1 MASFINNR
9 ISQIHL
15 TSNIKQTI
23 VAMLGVTFG
32 ISMYVF
38 MTGFMTGVNN
48 AQNDL
53 AFSSLAHIRVY
64 NDRPADNT
72 NIVKKVYPNSL
83 VILHNAKII
92 KYTDGIKNSKT
103 ILDALKSQKDITAIT
118 TQLNINV
125 FFKNAGNK
133 VNGSVS
139 GVDVVNENKV
149 FNTSKYITEGNWNEL
164 KERSDGIF
172 VPVDMAKNLSL
183 KVNDNLNILTSDGIS
198 KNYKVIGLFK
208 TDVASIDKSKA
219 YININAARQ
228 LIGANQ
234 SYVTDIQINIKDYN
248 KTDNI
253 INNITSIIPYKA
265 ESWQI
270 ANQQLV
276 AGSSLRDIIAIAVS
290 LVILLV
296 AGFGIYNILNMMIY
310 EKMDSI
316 AILKAVGFSGKDVNK
331 IFISIALSIGIFGG
345 LMGLLM
351 GFGLSSLID
360 QIPFNTESLPTI
372 KTYPI
377 NYNPK
382 FYLIGGTFAIVTTYF
397 AGFFPSRK
405 ASGIDPV
412 IIIRGK

>member
-296 AGFGIYNILNMMIY
+296 AGFGIYNIMNMTINQKIR
-310 EKMDSI
+310 EI
-316 AILKAVGFSGKDVNK
+316 AILKAMGFSGPDVTQIFLTESIVIGIIGGFIGLGFGYLIANLVNK
-331 IFISIALSIGIFGG
+331 IPFETAGLHTLPMAFTLKDYVLAFIFG
-345 LMGLLM
+345 L
-351 GFGLSSLID
+351 
-360 QIPFNTESLPTI
+360 
-372 KTYPI
+372 
-377 NYNPK
+377 
-382 FYLIGGTFAIVTTYF
+382 VTTF
-397 AGFFPSRK
+397 IAGYIPARK
-405 ASGIDPV
+405 ATKIDPV
-412 IIIRGK
+412 TIIRG

>member
-1 MASFINNR
+1 M
-9 ISQIHL
+9 
-15 TSNIKQTI
+15 
-23 VAMLGVTFG
+23 
-32 ISMYVF
+32 
-38 MTGFMTGVNN
+38 
-48 AQNDL
+48 
-53 AFSSLAHIRVY
+53 
-64 NDRPADNT
+64 
-72 NIVKKVYPNSL
+72 
-83 VILHNAKII
+83 
-92 KYTDGIKNSKT
+92 
-103 ILDALKSQKDITAIT
+103 
-118 TQLNINV
+118 
-125 FFKNAGNK
+125 FFFTNAGNK

-296 AGFGIYNILNMMIY
+296 AGFGIYNIMNMTINQKIR
-310 EKMDSI
+310 EI
-316 AILKAVGFSGKDVNK
+316 AILKAMGFSGPDVTQIFLTESIVIGIIGGFIGLGFGYLIANLVNK
-331 IFISIALSIGIFGG
+331 IPFETAGLHTLPMAFTLKDYVLAFIFG
-345 LMGLLM
+345 L
-351 GFGLSSLID
+351 
-360 QIPFNTESLPTI
+360 
-372 KTYPI
+372 
-377 NYNPK
+377 
-382 FYLIGGTFAIVTTYF
+382 VTTF
-397 AGFFPSRK
+397 IAGYIPARK
-405 ASGIDPV
+405 ASKIDPV
-412 IIIRGK
+412 TIIRG

>member
-296 AGFGIYNILNMMIY
+296 AGFGIYNIMNMTINQKIR
-310 EKMDSI
+310 EI
-316 AILKAVGFSGKDVNK
+316 AILKAMGFSGPDVTQIFLTESIVIGIIGGFIGLGFGYLIANLVNK
-331 IFISIALSIGIFGG
+331 IPFETAGLHTLPMAFTLKDYVLAFIFG
-345 LMGLLM
+345 L
-351 GFGLSSLID
+351 
-360 QIPFNTESLPTI
+360 
-372 KTYPI
+372 
-377 NYNPK
+377 
-382 FYLIGGTFAIVTTYF
+382 VTTF
-397 AGFFPSRK
+397 IAGYIPARK
-405 ASGIDPV
+405 ASKIDPV
-412 IIIRGK
+412 TIIRG

>member
-1 MASFINNR
+1 MASYINNR
-9 ISQIHL
+9 ISKIHL

-72 NIVKKVYPNSL
+72 NIAAKVFPNS
-83 VILHNAKII
+83 VINLHNAKII
-92 KYTDGIKNSKT
+92 KYTDGIKNSNI
-103 ILDALKSQKDITAIT
+103 ILDALKAQKDITGVT
-118 TQLNINV
+118 TQVNINV

-164 KERSDGIF
+164 KQRTDGIF
-172 VPVDMAKNLSL
+172 VAVDLAKNLSL

-234 SYVTDIQINIKDYN
+234 TYVTDIQINIKDYN
-248 KTDNI
+248 KTENI
-253 INNITSIIPYKA
+253 INKIAPIIPYKT

-276 AGSSLRDIIAIAVS
+276 AGSSLREIIAIAVS

-296 AGFGIYNILNMMIY
+296 AGFGIYNIMNMTINQKIR
-310 EKMDSI
+310 EI
-316 AILKAVGFSGKDVNK
+316 AILKAIGFSGPDVTQIFLTEAIVIGIIGGFTGLGFGYLIANLVNK
-331 IFISIALSIGIFGG
+331 IPFEVAG
-345 LMGLLM
+345 LHTLPMAYTLKDYILAFM
-351 GFGLSSLID
+351 FGL
-360 QIPFNTESLPTI
+360 
-372 KTYPI
+372 
-377 NYNPK
+377 
-382 FYLIGGTFAIVTTYF
+382 VTTF
-397 AGFFPSRK
+397 IAGYIPARK
-405 ASGIDPV
+405 ASKIDPV
-412 IIIRGK
+412 TIIRG

>member
-92 KYTDGIKNSKT
+92 KYIDGIKNSKT

-296 AGFGIYNILNMMIY
+296 AGFGIYNIMNMTINQKIR
-310 EKMDSI
+310 EI
-316 AILKAVGFSGKDVNK
+316 AILKAMGFSGPDVTQIFLTESIVIGIIGGFIGLGFGYLIANLVNK
-331 IFISIALSIGIFGG
+331 IPFETAGLHTLPMAFTLKDYVLAFIFG
-345 LMGLLM
+345 L
-351 GFGLSSLID
+351 
-360 QIPFNTESLPTI
+360 
-372 KTYPI
+372 
-377 NYNPK
+377 
-382 FYLIGGTFAIVTTYF
+382 VTTF
-397 AGFFPSRK
+397 IAGYIPARK
-405 ASGIDPV
+405 ASKIDPV
-412 IIIRGK
+412 TIIRG

>member
-1 MASFINNR
+1 MASYINNR

-38 MTGFMTGVNN
+38 MTGFMTGANN

-64 NDRPADNT
+64 NDCPADNT
-72 NIVKKVYPNSL
+72 NIATKFFPNSL
-83 VILHNAKII
+83 VDLHNAKII
-92 KYTDGIKNSKT
+92 KYTDGIKNSNT
-103 ILDALKSQKDITAIT
+103 ILNALKSKKDITEVT
-118 TQLNINV
+118 TQVNINV

-164 KERSDGIF
+164 KQRSDGIF
-172 VPVDMAKNLSL
+172 VAVDLAKNLSL

-198 KNYKVIGLFK
+198 KNYKVIGIFK
-208 TDVASIDKSKA
+208 TDVASIDKSRA

-234 SYVTDIQINIKDYN
+234 SYATDIQINIKDYN
-248 KTDNI
+248 KTDHI
-253 INNITSIIPYKA
+253 INQIAPIIPYKT
-265 ESWQI
+265 ESWQM

-276 AGSSLRDIIAIAVS
+276 AGSSLRDIIAIAIS

-296 AGFGIYNILNMMIY
+296 AGFGIYNIMNMTINQKIR
-310 EKMDSI
+310 EI
-316 AILKAVGFSGKDVNK
+316 AILKAMGFSGPDFTQIFLTQALVIGIIGGFIGLGLGYLTAILVNK
-331 IFISIALSIGIFGG
+331 IPFEVAGMHTLPMAYTLKDYILAF
-345 LMGLLM
+345 M
-351 GFGLSSLID
+351 FGL
-360 QIPFNTESLPTI
+360 
-372 KTYPI
+372 
-377 NYNPK
+377 
-382 FYLIGGTFAIVTTYF
+382 VTTF
-397 AGFFPSRK
+397 IAGYIPARK
-405 ASGIDPV
+405 ASKIDPV
-412 IIIRGK
+412 TILRG

>member
-1 MASFINNR
+1 MASYINNR

-15 TSNIKQTI
+15 TSNIRQTI
-23 VAMLGVTFG
+23 VAMLGVIFG

-48 AQNDL
+48 AQNAL

-72 NIVKKVYPNSL
+72 NIASKVFPSTVVN
-83 VILHNAKII
+83 LHHAKII
-92 KYTDGIKNSKT
+92 KYTDGIKNSNV
-103 ILDALKSQKDITAIT
+103 ILDALKSQKDITGVT
-118 TQLNINV
+118 TQVNINV

-133 VNGSVS
+133 INGSVS

-149 FNTSKYITEGNWNEL
+149 FNTSKYILEGNWNEL
-164 KERSDGIF
+164 KQRSDGIF
-172 VPVDMAKNLSL
+172 VSVDLAKNLSL
-183 KVNDNLNILTSDGIS
+183 KVNDNLNIFTSDGIS

-234 SYVTDIQINIKDYN
+234 TYVTDIQINIKDYN
-248 KTDNI
+248 TTENV
-253 INNITSIIPYKA
+253 INKIPPIIPYKI
-265 ESWQI
+265 ESWQM

-296 AGFGIYNILNMMIY
+296 AGFGIYNIMNMTINQKIR
-310 EKMDSI
+310 EI
-316 AILKAVGFSGKDVNK
+316 AILKAMGFSGQDVTQIFLTEAIVIGFIGGLIGLGLGYLIANLVNK
-331 IFISIALSIGIFGG
+331 IPFEVA
-345 LMGLLM
+345 GLLTLPM
-351 GFGLSSLID
+351 AYTLKDYILAFMFGL
-360 QIPFNTESLPTI
+360 
-372 KTYPI
+372 
-377 NYNPK
+377 
-382 FYLIGGTFAIVTTYF
+382 VTTF
-397 AGFFPSRK
+397 IAGYIPARK
-405 ASGIDPV
+405 ASKIDPV
-412 IIIRGK
+412 TIIRG

>member
-1 MASFINNR
+1 MASKINNR

-15 TSNIKQTI
+15 TSNVKQTI

-72 NIVKKVYPNSL
+72 NIVAKVYPKSVVN
-83 VILHNAKII
+83 LHNAKII
-92 KYTDGIKNSKT
+92 KYTDGIKNSST
-103 ILDALKSQKDITAIT
+103 ILEVLKSQKDITGVT
-118 TQLNINV
+118 TQVNINV

-149 FNTSKYITEGNWNEL
+149 FNTSKYIMEGNWNEL
-164 KERSDGIF
+164 KQRSDGIF
-172 VPVDMAKNLSL
+172 VAVELAKNLSL

-208 TDVASIDKSKA
+208 TDVASVDKSKA

-228 LIGANQ
+228 LTGANQ

-248 KTDNI
+248 ETETIVNQI
-253 INNITSIIPYKA
+253 AQIIPYKT
-265 ESWQI
+265 ESWQM

-296 AGFGIYNILNMMIY
+296 AGFGIYNIMNMTINQKIR
-310 EKMDSI
+310 EI
-316 AILKAVGFSGKDVNK
+316 AILKAMGFSGPDVTQIFLTEAIIIGIIGGFIGLAFGYIIANLVNK
-331 IFISIALSIGIFGG
+331 IPFEVAG
-345 LMGLLM
+345 LHTLPMAYTTKDYVLAFM
-351 GFGLSSLID
+351 FGLITTF
-360 QIPFNTESLPTI
+360 IAGYLP
-372 KTYPI
+372 
-377 NYNPK
+377 
-382 FYLIGGTFAIVTTYF
+382 A
-397 AGFFPSRK
+397 RK
-405 ASGIDPV
+405 ASKIDPV
-412 IIIRGK
+412 TIIRG

>member
-1 MASFINNR
+1 MSSYINNR

-15 TSNIKQTI
+15 TSNVKQTV
-23 VAMLGVTFG
+23 VAMLGVTYG

-72 NIVKKVYPNSL
+72 NITAKVYPNS
-83 VILHNAKII
+83 VVNLHNAKII
-92 KYTDGIKNSKT
+92 KYTDGIKNSNT
-103 ILDALKSQKDITAIT
+103 ILEALKSQKEITGVT
-118 TQLNINV
+118 TQVNINV

-149 FNTSKYITEGNWNEL
+149 FNTSKYIIEGNWNEL
-164 KERSDGIF
+164 KQRSDGIF
-172 VPVDMAKNLSL
+172 VAVDLAKNLSL
-183 KVNDNLNILTSDGIS
+183 KVNDNLNMLTSDGIS

-208 TDVASIDKSKA
+208 TDVASVDKSKA

-234 SYVTDIQINIKDYN
+234 NYVTDIQINVKDYN
-248 KTDNI
+248 KTESI
-253 INNITSIIPYKA
+253 INQIAPIIPYKT
-265 ESWQI
+265 ESWQM

-296 AGFGIYNILNMMIY
+296 AGFGIYNIMNMTINQKIR
-310 EKMDSI
+310 EI
-316 AILKAVGFSGKDVNK
+316 AILKAMGFSGPDVTQIFLTEAIVIGIIGGFIGLGFGYLIANLVNK
-331 IFISIALSIGIFGG
+331 IPFEVAG
-345 LMGLLM
+345 LHSLPMAYTPKDYVLAFM
-351 GFGLSSLID
+351 FGLITTFIAGY
-360 QIPFNTESLPTI
+360 IP
-372 KTYPI
+372 
-377 NYNPK
+377 
-382 FYLIGGTFAIVTTYF
+382 A
-397 AGFFPSRK
+397 RK
-405 ASGIDPV
+405 ASKIDPV
-412 IIIRGK
+412 TIIRG

>member
-1 MASFINNR
+1 MASYINYR

-15 TSNIKQTI
+15 TSNIRQTI
-23 VAMLGVTFG
+23 VAMLGVIFG

-53 AFSSLAHIRVY
+53 AFSSLAHVRVY

-72 NIVKKVYPNSL
+72 NIVSKVFPSTVVNL
-83 VILHNAKII
+83 RHPKII
-92 KYTDGIKNSKT
+92 KYTDGIKNSNV
-103 ILDALKSQKDITAIT
+103 ILDALKSQKNITGVT
-118 TQLNINV
+118 TQVNINV

-133 VNGSVS
+133 INGSVS

-164 KERSDGIF
+164 KQRSDGIF
-172 VPVDMAKNLSL
+172 VSVDLAKNLSL
-183 KVNDNLNILTSDGIS
+183 KVNDNLNIFTSDGIS

-234 SYVTDIQINIKDYN
+234 SYVSDIQINIKDYN
-248 KTDNI
+248 KTKNI
-253 INNITSIIPYKA
+253 INQITSIIPYKT
-265 ESWQI
+265 ESWQM
-270 ANQQLV
+270 ANQQLA

-296 AGFGIYNILNMMIY
+296 AGFGIYNIMNMTINQKIR
-310 EKMDSI
+310 EI
-316 AILKAVGFSGKDVNK
+316 AILKAMGFSGPDVTQIFLTQAIVIGIIGGFIGLGFGYLTANLVNK
-331 IFISIALSIGIFGG
+331 IPFELAGMSTLPMAYTLKDYILAF
-345 LMGLLM
+345 M
-351 GFGLSSLID
+351 FGL
-360 QIPFNTESLPTI
+360 
-372 KTYPI
+372 
-377 NYNPK
+377 
-382 FYLIGGTFAIVTTYF
+382 VTTF
-397 AGFFPSRK
+397 IAGYIPARK
-405 ASGIDPV
+405 ASKIDPV
-412 IIIRGK
+412 TILRG

>member
-1 MASFINNR
+1 MASQINNR

-38 MTGFMTGVNN
+38 MTGFMSGVNN

-53 AFSSLAHIRVY
+53 AFSSLAHIRIY
-64 NDRPADNT
+64 NDRPLDNT
-72 NIVKKVYPNSL
+72 NIAAKAFPNS
-83 VILHNAKII
+83 VVNLHNAKII
-92 KYTDGIKNSKT
+92 KYTDGIKNSNA
-103 ILDALKSQKDITAIT
+103 ILEALKSQKDITSIT
-118 TQLNINV
+118 TQVNINV

-149 FNTSKYITEGNWNEL
+149 FNASKHITEGNWNEL
-164 KERSDGIF
+164 KQRSDGIF
-172 VPVDMAKNLSL
+172 VAVDLAKNLSL

-208 TDVASIDKSKA
+208 TDVASVDKSKA

-234 SYVTDIQINIKDYN
+234 SYVTDIQINIKDYD
-248 KTDNI
+248 KTQSI
-253 INNITSIIPYKA
+253 INQIAPIIPYKT
-265 ESWQI
+265 ESWQM

-296 AGFGIYNILNMMIY
+296 AGFGIYNIMNMTINQKIR
-310 EKMDSI
+310 EI
-316 AILKAVGFSGKDVNK
+316 AILKAMGFSGPDVTQIFLTQAIVIGIIGGFIGLGFGYLIANLVNK
-331 IFISIALSIGIFGG
+331 IPFEVAG
-345 LMGLLM
+345 LHTLPMAYKPKDYVLAFM
-351 GFGLSSLID
+351 FGLITTF
-360 QIPFNTESLPTI
+360 IAGYLP
-372 KTYPI
+372 
-377 NYNPK
+377 
-382 FYLIGGTFAIVTTYF
+382 A
-397 AGFFPSRK
+397 RK
-405 ASGIDPV
+405 ASKIDPV
-412 IIIRGK
+412 TIIRG

>member
-125 FFKNAGNK
+125 FF
-133 VNGSVS
+133 
-139 GVDVVNENKV
+139 
-149 FNTSKYITEGNWNEL
+149 
-164 KERSDGIF
+164 
-172 VPVDMAKNLSL
+172 
-183 KVNDNLNILTSDGIS
+183 
-198 KNYKVIGLFK
+198 YK
-208 TDVASIDKSKA
+208 
-219 YININAARQ
+219 RR
-228 LIGANQ
+228 
-234 SYVTDIQINIKDYN
+234 
-248 KTDNI
+248 
-253 INNITSIIPYKA
+253 
-265 ESWQI
+265 E
-270 ANQQLV
+270 
-276 AGSSLRDIIAIAVS
+276 
-290 LVILLV
+290 
-296 AGFGIYNILNMMIY
+296 
-310 EKMDSI
+310 
-316 AILKAVGFSGKDVNK
+316 
-331 IFISIALSIGIFGG
+331 
-345 LMGLLM
+345 
-351 GFGLSSLID
+351 
-360 QIPFNTESLPTI
+360 
-372 KTYPI
+372 
-377 NYNPK
+377 
-382 FYLIGGTFAIVTTYF
+382 
-397 AGFFPSRK
+397 
-405 ASGIDPV
+405 
-412 IIIRGK
+412 

>member
-1 MASFINNR
+1 MASYINYR

-15 TSNIKQTI
+15 TSNIRQTI
-23 VAMLGVTFG
+23 VAMLGVIFG

-53 AFSSLAHIRVY
+53 AFSSLAHVRVY

-72 NIVKKVYPNSL
+72 NIVSKVFPSTVVNL
-83 VILHNAKII
+83 RHPKVI
-92 KYTDGIKNSKT
+92 KYTDGIKNSNV
-103 ILDALKSQKDITAIT
+103 ILDALKSQKDITGVT
-118 TQLNINV
+118 TQVNINV

-133 VNGSVS
+133 INGSVS

-164 KERSDGIF
+164 KQRSDGIF
-172 VPVDMAKNLSL
+172 VSVDLANNLSL
-183 KVNDNLNILTSDGIS
+183 KVNDNLNIFTSDGIS

-234 SYVTDIQINIKDYN
+234 SYVSDIQINIKDYN
-248 KTDNI
+248 KTKNI
-253 INNITSIIPYKA
+253 INQVTSIIPYKT
-265 ESWQI
+265 ESWQM
-270 ANQQLV
+270 ANQQLA

-296 AGFGIYNILNMMIY
+296 AGFGIYNIMNMTINQKIR
-310 EKMDSI
+310 EI
-316 AILKAVGFSGKDVNK
+316 AILKAMGFSGPDVTQIFLTQAIVIGIIGGFIGLGFGYLIANLVNK
-331 IFISIALSIGIFGG
+331 IPFELAGMSTLPMAYTLKDYILAF
-345 LMGLLM
+345 M
-351 GFGLSSLID
+351 FGL
-360 QIPFNTESLPTI
+360 
-372 KTYPI
+372 
-377 NYNPK
+377 
-382 FYLIGGTFAIVTTYF
+382 VTTF
-397 AGFFPSRK
+397 IAGYIPARK
-405 ASGIDPV
+405 ASKIDPV
-412 IIIRGK
+412 TILRG

>member
-125 FFKNAGNK
+125 FFTNAGNK

-296 AGFGIYNILNMMIY
+296 AGFGIYNIMNMTINQKIR
-310 EKMDSI
+310 EI
-316 AILKAVGFSGKDVNK
+316 AILKAMGFSGPDVTQIFLTESIVIGIIGGFIGLGFGYLIANLVNK
-331 IFISIALSIGIFGG
+331 IPFETAGLHTLPMAFTLKDYVLAFIFG
-345 LMGLLM
+345 L
-351 GFGLSSLID
+351 
-360 QIPFNTESLPTI
+360 
-372 KTYPI
+372 
-377 NYNPK
+377 
-382 FYLIGGTFAIVTTYF
+382 VTTF
-397 AGFFPSRK
+397 IAGYIPARK
-405 ASGIDPV
+405 ASKIDPV
-412 IIIRGK
+412 TIIRG